1 MSKQIPPSLKNAFQ
15 SFLIAEN
22 EMNRPHEDA
31 VAFCACHNMRRCV
44 NIFLLSFLADN
55 SVQIP
60 GENNFDSLLTYCNKI
75 DPQFKA
81 IDLSCF
87 NCKHNGVTNC
97 DEKYCLS
104 IKKVNE
110 CFVQAKRV
118 KNLVLAK
125 LEISENDFA

>member
-1 MSKQIPPSLKNAFQ
+1 MFKQIPPSLQNAFQ
-15 SFLIAEN
+15 SFRMAEN

-31 VAFCACHNMRRCV
+31 VAFCACHNMRNCV

-55 SVQIP
+55 AVQVS
-60 GENNFDSLLTYCNKI
+60 GEKKFEDLLKYCKKI
-75 DPQFKA
+75 DSQFKA

-87 NCKHNGVTNC
+87 NCKHDGATNC

-110 CFVQAKRV
+110 CFVQTKMV

-125 LEISENDFA
+125 LKISEKELA

>member
-1 MSKQIPPSLKNAFQ
+1 MSKQIPQTLQDAFQ
-15 SFLIAEN
+15 SFRMAEN
-22 EMNRPHEDA
+22 EMNRPHEDT
-31 VAFCACHNMRRCV
+31 VAFCACHNMRNSI

-55 SVQIP
+55 SVQIA
-60 GENNFDSLLTYCNKI
+60 GKKKFEDLLKYCKKI

-87 NCKHNGVTNC
+87 NCKQDGVTNC

-104 IKKVNE
+104 VKKVNE
-110 CFVQAKRV
+110 CFVQTKMV

-125 LEISENDFA
+125 LKISEKDFA